1 MTAQRHVLGMRVDA
15 LSGDEASS
23 LVLRWATQGL
33 SSYVCAA
40 NVHMVME
47 TFDSGEFRRVVNEA
61 DLTVPDGRP
70 LVWALKALGEKG
82 ASHVRGADLM
92 LRVAERAAG
101 EGMPVGFYGGTP
113 ETLEGLIR
121 VLKGRLPSLEIACRL
136 VPPFRALTPEEDE
149 SLTAEIA
156 ASGARILF
164 VGLGCPKQENWMAAH
179 KGRIP
184 AVMLGVGAAFDF
196 HAGSVRQAP
205 RWMQGAGL
213 EWLFRLI
220 MEPRRLWRRYARH
233 NSRFMALFTLQMLGP
248 RRFGDP
254 SPGKDADRRN

>member
-1 MTAQRHVLGMRVDA
+1 MTTHRHILEMRIDA
-15 LSGDEASS
+15 VSGDEASS
-23 LVLRWATQGL
+23 LVLRWATEGL

-47 TFDSGEFRRVVNEA
+47 SFDSGEFRRVVNEA

-70 LVWALKALGEKG
+70 LVWALKALGERE

-92 LRVAERAAG
+92 FCVAERAA
-101 EGMPVGFYGGTP
+101 EEEIPVGFYGGTP
-113 ETLEGLIR
+113 ETLDDLVGMLQS
-121 VLKGRLPSLEIACRL
+121 RLPSLKIACRIA
-136 VPPFRALTPEEDE
+136 PPFRALTPEEDE
-149 SLTAEIA
+149 SLTAEIS

-179 KGRIP
+179 RGRIP

-213 EWLFRLI
+213 EWLFRLL

-233 NSRFMALFTLQMLGP
+233 NSRFAVLFLAQLLGLASHP
-248 RRFGDP
+248 KG
-254 SPGKDADRRN
+254 